1 MKYWAV
7 FVGTIALFASTQASA
22 GFINFE
28 DASTH
33 SLNDDDEVTTQYN
46 GTDGVTF
53 EGAYLEQIGETS
65 DQENGF
71 GTGGGVLDKDL
82 STSGNGLGT
91 WFLRT
96 KGSLGSRGPGSVFLA
111 ITYDT
116 SVTQASG
123 QIWDIDGLNKKTA
136 SEQWLVKAFDDKGTL
151 DTSDDVFVTDDL
163 SPLGYA
169 PSGTGSLN
177 GLPWTFK
184 LTAGTSFNRIEFI
197 FKGTKDE
204 GIGLAFDNFNTT
216 SSGEFTAV
224 PEPATVWLFAL
235 GMICLALGFASRRHV
250 R

>member
-7 FVGTIALFASTQASA
+7 FVGAIALFASTQASA

-28 DASTH
+28 DASSAH
-33 SLNDDDEVTTQYN
+33 SLSDNEQVTTQYTTTN
-46 GTDGVTF
+46 GVTF
-53 EGAYLEQIGETS
+53 KGAYLEHIREASS
-65 DQENGF
+65 DLKNGF
-71 GTGGGVLDKDL
+71 GTGDAVLDVDL
-82 STSGNGLGT
+82 STAANGLGT

-96 KGSLGSRGPGSVFLA
+96 EGSLGSRGPSSVFLA
-111 ITYDT
+111 ITYSA
-116 SVTQASG
+116 SVTEASG
-123 QIWDIDGLNKKTA
+123 QIWDIDGLGPDA
-136 SEQWLVKAFDDKGTL
+136 SEQWLVKAFDNSGTAVA
-151 DTSDDVFVTDDL
+151 SVT
-163 SPLGYA
+163 SPLGDT

-197 FKGTKDE
+197 FKGTKTE

-235 GMICLALGFASRRHV
+235 GLICLALGFASRRHV